1 MLLILAK
8 INLICFS
15 LYKMVFSSI
24 EIDPELIH
32 SFHFAVQFG
41 DVGTVERFI
50 QDGMPVNV
58 SGVDGWTAL
67 HLAAFGNRS
76 DFVKRLLQAGADI
89 NKQDES
95 GNTALH
101 KAARNN
107 YNDIVELLLAQ
118 GADINLENRD
128 NETPLDSHTANKL
141 LKEHQVLHKDRLI

>member
-1 MLLILAK
+1 
-8 INLICFS
+8 
-15 LYKMVFSSI
+15 MVFSSI
-24 EIDPELIH
+24 EIDPELIQ

-76 DFVKRLLQAGADI
+76 DFVIRLLQAGADI

-101 KAARNN
+101 RAAWNN
-107 YNDIVELLLAQ
+107 YDDIVKLLLAQ
-118 GADINLENRD
+118 GADINLKNRD
-128 NETPLDSHTANKL
+128 NETPLHSHTVNKL
-141 LKEHQVLHKDRLI
+141 LKEYQESAS